1 MFRTSILLNASDI
14 FFVVVVLCFLILSCR
29 RYVFVL
35 RIVLLLVM
43 AWMTLLIVNS
53 ALVVVPVSIG
63 RTLFNHIPL
72 LPVTHGVKCNGNKID
87 SNWFS
92 LEFLASARKILTVA
106 AIFCRFIFFC
116 HWSLYYLD
124 CLSWG

>member
-14 FFVVVVLCFLILSCR
+14 FVVVVVLCFLILSCR

-63 RTLFNHIPL
+63 RTLFNRIPL
-72 LPVTHGVKCNGNKID
+72 FPVTHGVKCNGNKIG
-87 SNWFS
+87 SASSS
-92 LEFLASARKILTVA
+92 LLPLGK
-106 AIFCRFIFFC
+106 
-116 HWSLYYLD
+116 Y
-124 CLSWG
+124 